1 MPQVEQAGPT
11 RRYQRRGLHGEVVDT
26 IGRRITSGAYRP
38 GDQLLCEQLEG
49 DLGVSQTVIREALKV
64 LAAKGLVEPRPKR
77 GTVVSPREV
86 WSLLDPDLLYW
97 QSTEEPGAAFL
108 QDLAEVRF
116 IIEPEGARLA
126 AQRRSPADIEAIEAA
141 LVAMAK
147 TGERP
152 GGVRPNEVVE
162 ADLAFHRALLAAAHN
177 ELLSRMEPVIEAG
190 LRVRDQL
197 VHRGGRGADAL
208 AEHEAVAEAVR
219 AGDAEAAALGA
230 RRLLQRAVDDTASLL
245 ERQAAPPRKRRSS
258 GQRGKAEAR
267 PATSMSASTRPL
279 RTERPRA

>member
-1 MPQVEQAGPT
+1 MPRVEQAGPT
-11 RRYQRRGLHGEVVDT
+11 RRYQGRGLHGEVVDT
-26 IGRRITSGAYRP
+26 IGRRITSGSYRP
-38 GDQLLCEQLEG
+38 GDQLLCEQLEVE
-49 DLGVSQTVIREALKV
+49 LGVSQTVIREALKV

-97 QSTEEPGAAFL
+97 QSTEEPGATFL

-126 AQRRSPADIEAIEAA
+126 AQRRTHADMEAIEAA
-141 LVAMAK
+141 LFAMAQ

-197 VHRGGRGADAL
+197 VHRTGRGADAL
-208 AEHEAVAEAVR
+208 AEHEAVAKAIR

-230 RRLLQRAVDDTASLL
+230 RRLLQRAVDDTAALL
-245 ERQAAPPRKRRSS
+245 KRQGREDGSAKMSVRR
-258 GQRGKAEAR
+258 AR
-267 PATSMSASTRPL
+267 
-279 RTERPRA
+279 